1 MSNSEPPKQSPTP
14 RDYNEPTVSE
24 LVPFRSKKINLLK
37 SPLLW
42 VIGATG
48 IVIVLMYSSFDSF
61 FKSPTIS
68 EFMFF
73 GLILIGWIIL
83 SILITIYL
91 YSRTDR
97 PVWHFLVPAAF
108 VYFCLTTPLGMPY
121 FIVFRGFL
129 DPNWMGNPSFALH
142 FVYMFFAAGL
152 MEELMKVTTVII
164 GAILAVNYTQIRNS
178 YPKLF
183 EILVIRGPL
192 DGLLMGTVG
201 GAMFIFV
208 ETGFQYFPQQF
219 AKQATPETLLSGLML
234 LLPRTISGM
243 VGHMGWAGIT
253 GYFIGLWVIRPASW
267 KFVVYAWIVVSVLH
281 AAWNSQSH
289 MALLAPLSV
298 AATVVLYVSCL
309 LKARQIESRFGT
321 TREDYGSIV
330 IQPGDQ
336 PSPAKPAPAP
346 SAPAAGPAPGVRS
359 QPRSEPGGAVFLVL
373 GGTKLPLIAGQNVDF
388 SPLAASGAS
397 LEGLSATVSVHP
409 TRADVIGLKNTGTRH
424 WKATLRDGK
433 HTELEPGRNVRIAK
447 GVTIEFGPD
456 LIASV
461 EEPGQ

>member
-14 RDYNEPTVSE
+14 RDYKEPTVSE

-42 VIGATG
+42 VIGGTG
-48 IVIVLMYSSFDSF
+48 IIIVLMYSSFSSF
-61 FKSPTIS
+61 LKSPTIN

-97 PVWHFLVPAAF
+97 PVWHFLIPAAF
-108 VYFCLTTPLGMPY
+108 VYACLTTPLGQPY

-152 MEELMKVTTVII
+152 MEELMKVTTVIV
-164 GAILAVNYTQIRNS
+164 GAILAVNYTQIKNS
-178 YPKLF
+178 NPKLF

-219 AKQATPETLLSGLML
+219 AKQATAETLLSGLML

-253 GYFIGLWVIRPASW
+253 GYFIGLWVIRPGSW
-267 KFVVYAWIVVSVLH
+267 KFVVYAWIVVSALH

-298 AATVVLYVSCL
+298 AATAVLYVSCL

-330 IQPGDQ
+330 VQPGDR
-336 PSPAKPAPAP
+336 PSPAQ
-346 SAPAAGPAPGVRS
+346 PAAAPPGPAHSPVRETPV
-359 QPRSEPGGAVFLVL
+359 QPRKAPGEGVFLVV
-373 GGTKLPLIAGQNVDF
+373 GNTKLPVVAGQEVDF
-388 SPLAASGAS
+388 SPLAAMGT
-397 LEGLSATVSVHP
+397 EGLAATVSVHP

-433 HTELEPGRNVRIAK
+433 HTELEPGRNVRLAK

-456 LIASV
+456 LVANV
-461 EEPGQ
+461 EEPAQ